1 MVTIRSYLN
10 NAVSDSVSGT
20 EKFSTNICLLFFYY
34 IYFFSFVRFPHF
46 STQTEIQLF
55 PSDKSCYECSGYRG
69 PFLLI
74 SLHSAPS
81 SSFHDKA

>member
-10 NAVSDSVSGT
+10 NAVSDSVSGI
-20 EKFSTNICLLFFYY
+20 EKFSTNICFIFLLHL
-34 IYFFSFVRFPHF
+34 FFSFVRFPHF